1 MKQMIGFKM
10 SLLLLTWQSV
20 IVAAANVHIT
30 ELNQTVL
37 GILVPKPLHAIL

>member
-1 MKQMIGFKM
+1 MKQMIGFQM
-10 SLLLLTWQSV
+10 SLLLTWQSV
-20 IVAAANVHIT
+20 IVVAANVHIT